1 MKPAP
6 VTVGLSAFMLELAGW
21 LEVALAFVALGEE
34 PVDLFE
40 GWFAY
45 KESRLSKAD
54 PARLLSVVS

>member
-1 MKPAP
+1 MTA
-6 VTVGLSAFMLELAGW
+6 GLSSFMLESAGW
-21 LEVALAFVALGEE
+21 LEAALAFVALGEE

-54 PARLLSVVS
+54 PARFLSAVS

>member
-1 MKPAP
+1 MTAW
-6 VTVGLSAFMLELAGW
+6 LSSFMLESAGW

-54 PARLLSVVS
+54 PARLLSAVS